1 VKVRPALRGAF
12 LSLSAV
18 ALSVVV
24 FGATVEG
31 AQGAARWSARVS
43 FVLFALAFTGPAGNA
58 LFPGPGS
65 RRIAEQ
71 EWPLT
76 LAFVGSHLVHLVALA
91 VYVSLTGHELD
102 PVRLAGGALGY
113 ALLLLVLF
121 RPATRAWA
129 FYYLWFI
136 FFMTY
141 LPRVRGALPGAGGA
155 PWTFPLF
162 LSLVLLILA
171 VRVGAAVRRAPL
183 LKEG

>member
-1 VKVRPALRGAF
+1 VTVSPVVAGGA
-12 LSLSAV
+12 LSLSTV

-31 AQGAARWSARVS
+31 AQAAARWSARTS
-43 FVLFALAFTGPAGNA
+43 FLLFALAFTGPSWNR
-58 LFPGPGS
+58 LFQSPAAHAVAD
-65 RRIAEQ
+65 R

-76 LAFVGSHLVHLVALA
+76 LAFAGSHLVHLVALA

-121 RPATRAWA
+121 RPPARSWA

-141 LPRVRGALPGAGGA
+141 LPRVRGTLPGAGGA

-162 LSLVLLILA
+162 LSLVVLILA
-171 VRVGAAVRRAPL
+171 VRVGAIVRRAAL
-183 LKEG
+183 MKEG